1 MEWHDEPHPL
11 HSYYYALAF
20 WGASATNYTVPYK
33 RPERQ
38 IPSPSLFPVPLW
50 PNWRL
55 WGLEKW
61 TLNIL
66 SPYQRI
72 HSLVCDNSWKPHVTP
87 SPQVASPT
95 IEIWTRIGGKFLRRR
110 RLLDRASLTPGA
122 KGFFF
127 SWSGAHGIIRNITI
141 SCNILLWESLLHYDY
156 LIYSRSD
163 ERVSISLVASA
174 KAPGF
179 KQDWSATA
187 VSSLRLTKSRQWL
200 CCWGCKTQKVRVC
213 KAGGRDRE
221 RHIRDY
227 GETWKTHTA

>member
-1 MEWHDEPHPL
+1 MTSH
-11 HSYYYALAF
+11 
-20 WGASATNYTVPYK
+20 T
-33 RPERQ
+33 
-38 IPSPSLFPVPLW
+38 
-50 PNWRL
+50 
-55 WGLEKW
+55 
-61 TLNIL
+61 L
-66 SPYQRI
+66 SPQLLLRASFLRSLSHKLQTTGAANSISVLVPCSLLAKLTFMRSGEVNTQHPVTVSRI

-95 IEIWTRIGGKFLRRR
+95 IENWTRIGGKFLRRR
-110 RLLDRASLTPGA
+110 RLLDRASLPPGA

-127 SWSGAHGIIRNITI
+127 SWSGAHGTVRNITI

-200 CCWGCKTQKVRVC
+200 CGWGCKTQKVRVC

-227 GETWKTHTA
+227 GET